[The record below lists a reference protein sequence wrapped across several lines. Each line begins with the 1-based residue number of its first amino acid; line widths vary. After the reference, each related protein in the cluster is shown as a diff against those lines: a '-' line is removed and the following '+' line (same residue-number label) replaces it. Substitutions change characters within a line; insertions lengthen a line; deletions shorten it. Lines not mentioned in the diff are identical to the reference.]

1 MNSLQIGNVTL
12 ENNLILAPMAGV
24 TDLPFRILCKEQGA
38 GLICMEMVS
47 AKGIFY
53 NNKNTEE
60 LLRID
65 EAERPVSLQ
74 LFGSDPGIVSEMA
87 KRIEDRPFAVLDLNM
102 GCPAPKIVNNGDG
115 CALMKNPVLA
125 GEIIE
130 KTVRAIQKPVT
141 VKIRSGFDEAHKNA
155 VELARVA
162 QESGAAAVIVHGRTR
177 EQFYSGKADWD
188 MIRQVKEAVSVPVIG
203 NGDLRAGKDIEEMHR
218 LTGCDGFMVG
228 RGAQGNPW
236 IFREMLHYLNFH
248 EELPAPSAQEIAAMI
263 KRHAKLLI
271 KLKGEYTGV
280 REMRKHAAWYTSGC
294 RHSAK
299 LRVRINQVEK
309 MEDLLALFEELPS
322 YTGGEDK

>member
-1 MNSLQIGNVTL
+1 MPCAKNS
-12 ENNLILAPMAGV
+12 
-24 TDLPFRILCKEQGA
+24 
-38 GLICMEMVS
+38 
-47 AKGIFY
+47 
-53 NNKNTEE
+53 
-60 LLRID
+60 
-65 EAERPVSLQ
+65 
-74 LFGSDPGIVSEMA
+74 
-87 KRIEDRPFAVLDLNM
+87 
-102 GCPAPKIVNNGDG
+102 
-115 CALMKNPVLA
+115 VLA

>member
-1 MNSLQIGNVTL
+1 M
-12 ENNLILAPMAGV
+12 
-24 TDLPFRILCKEQGA
+24 
-38 GLICMEMVS
+38 
-47 AKGIFY
+47 
-53 NNKNTEE
+53 
-60 LLRID
+60 
-65 EAERPVSLQ
+65 
-74 LFGSDPGIVSEMA
+74 
-87 KRIEDRPFAVLDLNM
+87 
-102 GCPAPKIVNNGDG
+102 
-115 CALMKNPVLA
+115 
-125 GEIIE
+125 
-130 KTVRAIQKPVT
+130 T

-203 NGDLRAGKDIEEMHR
+203 NGDLRSGKDIEEMHR

-271 KLKGEYTGV
+271 ELKGEYTGV

-294 RHSAK
+294 RNSAK

-309 MEDLLALFEELPS
+309 IEDLLALFEELPS

>member
-115 CALMKNPVLA
+115 CALMKKPVLA